1 MGSIDMVRVGG
12 FVLGAA
18 VLALSAG
25 PLPAQSCLRP
35 QAPMVEAQLM
45 FGRNIGGRLGVS
57 EIRFAQFLEREIVP
71 RFPDGL
77 TVVDATG
84 RWRDAGSG
92 RLIREPSKMVTVIVA
107 QDASLQAKIDAIAAA
122 YKRLFRQDS
131 VGVVIRQ
138 ACVSF

>member
-1 MGSIDMVRVGG
+1 
-12 FVLGAA
+12 
-18 VLALSAG
+18 
-25 PLPAQSCLRP
+25 
-35 QAPMVEAQLM
+35 M

-57 EIRFAQFLEREIVP
+57 DSRFAQFLEREIVP

-84 RWRDAGSG
+84 RWRDAKTR
-92 RLIREPSKMVTVIVA
+92 RLVREPSKMVTVIVA
-107 QDASLQAKIDAIAAA
+107 QDAALQEKIEAIAGA

>member
-1 MGSIDMVRVGG
+1 MGSVGR
-12 FVLGAA
+12 FVLGVAI
-18 VLALSAG
+18 LALLAG
-25 PLPAQSCLRP
+25 PVSGQSCLRP

-45 FGRNIGGRLGVS
+45 FGRNIGGSLGVS
-57 EIRFAQFLEREIVP
+57 EGRFAQFLEREIVP

-84 RWRDAGSG
+84 RWRDAKTR
-92 RLIREPSKMVTVIVA
+92 RLVREPSKMVTVIVA
-107 QDASLQAKIDAIAAA
+107 QDASLQEKIDAIAAA

>member
-1 MGSIDMVRVGG
+1 MNKLGRLVFG
-12 FVLGAA
+12 FVFLAVPVQPALG
-18 VLALSAG
+18 
-25 PLPAQSCLRP
+25 QSCLRP

-57 EIRFAQFLEREIVP
+57 DGRFARFLEREIVP

-84 RWRDAGSG
+84 RWRDAKTG
-92 RLIREPSKMVTVIVA
+92 RLVREPSKMVTVIVP
-107 QDASLQAKIDAIAAA
+107 QDAALQEKIDAIASA
-122 YKRLFRQDS
+122 YKRAFRQDS

>member
-1 MGSIDMVRVGG
+1 
-12 FVLGAA
+12 
-18 VLALSAG
+18 
-25 PLPAQSCLRP
+25 
-35 QAPMVEAQLM
+35 M
-45 FGRNIGGRLGVS
+45 FGRNIGGKLGVS
-57 EIRFAQFLEREIVP
+57 DSRFAQFLEREIVP

-84 RWRDAGSG
+84 RWRDAKTGH
-92 RLIREPSKMVTVIVA
+92 LVREPSKMVTVIVS
-107 QDASLQAKIDAIAAA
+107 QDPSLQDKIDAISAA

>member
-1 MGSIDMVRVGG
+1 
-12 FVLGAA
+12 
-18 VLALSAG
+18 
-25 PLPAQSCLRP
+25 
-35 QAPMVEAQLM
+35 
-45 FGRNIGGRLGVS
+45 
-57 EIRFAQFLEREIVP
+57 
-71 RFPDGL
+71 
-77 TVVDATG
+77 VDATG